1 MGIWLLPCAIIQA
14 VISFWIVFTKTVDV
28 MVFAILGG
36 YGILPIVILLTT
48 FCYAFVSS
56 VRKSLYTGP
65 IWLSFFL
72 SLANLAFMI

>member
-1 MGIWLLPCAIIQA
+1 MSL
-14 VISFWIVFTKTVDV
+14 
-28 MVFAILGG
+28 AILGG
-36 YGILPIVILLTT
+36 YGFLPIMILFTT

-72 SLANLAFMI
+72 SLANLVFMVLMMIVGG